1 MTHVQKTNGI
11 QKTAPMPKQP
21 HTEPRYQHGQVKFT
35 YALKQWSIERRGAGW
50 FIAETVPSIPG
61 NKPNW
66 RGPFQSV
73 ENACRAI
80 ARGLALEL
88 TDRHT
93 RSVESHKMVRNDPLY
108 GLGDPKTAL

>member
-1 MTHVQKTNGI
+1 MSHVQKTNGTQPKI
-11 QKTAPMPKQP
+11 PPMPREP
-21 HTEPRYQHGQVKFT
+21 HSEPRYQHGQVKFT
-35 YALKQWSIERRGAGW
+35 YALKQYSVERRGAGW
-50 FIAETVPSIPG
+50 FVAETVPSILG

-93 RSVESHKMVRNDPLY
+93 RSVESHKMARTDPLY
-108 GLGDPKTAL
+108 GLDPKSTL